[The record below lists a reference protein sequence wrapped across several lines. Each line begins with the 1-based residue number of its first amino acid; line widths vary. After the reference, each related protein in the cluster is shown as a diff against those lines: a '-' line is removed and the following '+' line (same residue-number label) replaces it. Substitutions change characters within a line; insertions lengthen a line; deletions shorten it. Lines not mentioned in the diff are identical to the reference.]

1 MDTLRCFLTDQ
12 TDNRE
17 LFRGLA
23 VESSNVWDRANSAP
37 VFHFS
42 FKELTAES
50 YRDAIF
56 DMASRYLEP
65 YCPELRASAF
75 KGAVRGYLAERR
87 RETDALRFLTD
98 AVYEATGKKSHV
110 FIDEYDK
117 LLADKAGSE
126 SHDGIREFLAYLFS
140 AVFKDNPSLEK
151 GLLTGVMR
159 VSYEGLFS
167 GLNNIAVFD
176 VFRDSTYCRDFGIT
190 EEEMREIASLREI
203 DAEGVRDWYNG
214 FAIGGA
220 KLYNIFSVSSY
231 LRFRQ
236 FDRYWGNS
244 GTMGAVAEAIR
255 SGGPGAPAGSVS
267 GGQGAQAM
275 SAAGGQTGGAAGAGR
290 LNTLARIAAGE
301 QATVPVAQLF
311 SLAQINASDAA
322 FYSLLIQTGY
332 LAIADST
339 FGRAAVCAPNQEM
352 SLIWKDFIFN
362 AAMPNSGQPMIDL
375 FAERDPERFSAAL
388 EQIMADTLSY
398 WDLKGELEYVYHVFL
413 LGGLAFSAAPM
424 DKPKIKSNRESGD
437 GRYDIWMERGGI
449 NYIFELK
456 KCKAAKQLE
465 SKAKSALRQI
475 DGKRYGDGLDKAKP
489 LWKVGVSF
497 FGKQCKAKCEVE
509 EK

>member
-1 MDTLRCFLTDQ
+1 MGDRHIFGDVGRIGLGADFKTIRGNGYFYVDKTPFIEHYLRDTVGVSLICRPRRFGKSLNMDTLRCFLTDQ
-12 TDNRE
+12 EDNRE
-17 LFRGLA
+17 LFVGLA
-23 VESSNVWDRANSAP
+23 VESSNVWDKANSAP

-50 YRDAIF
+50 YRYAIF
-56 DMASRYLEP
+56 DMASKYLEP
-65 YCPELRASAF
+65 YCPRLRASAF
-75 KGAVRGYLAERR
+75 KSAVCGYLAERR

-117 LLADKAGSE
+117 LLTDKAGSE
-126 SHDGIREFLAYLFS
+126 SHGEIREFLTYLFS

-167 GLNNIAVFD
+167 GLNNVSVFD
-176 VFRDSTYCRDFGIT
+176 VFRDSTYCHDFGIT
-190 EEEMREIASLREI
+190 EEEMREIGGLSEI
-203 DAEGVRDWYNG
+203 DAKGVRDWYNG

-231 LRFRQ
+231 LKFRQ
-236 FDRYWGNS
+236 FDIYWGNS

-255 SGGPGAPAGSVS
+255 SGGPGAPARGVS
-267 GGQGAQAM
+267 GGQADD
-275 SAAGGQTGGAAGAGR
+275 AASAGR
-290 LNTLARIAAGE
+290 LNTLVRIAAGE

-322 FYSLLIQTGY
+322 FYSLLIQAGY
-332 LAIADST
+332 LAVVDST
-339 FGRAAVCAPNQEM
+339 FGRAVVCAPNQEM

-375 FAERDPERFSAAL
+375 F
-388 EQIMADTLSY
+388 
-398 WDLKGELEYVYHVFL
+398 
-413 LGGLAFSAAPM
+413 
-424 DKPKIKSNRESGD
+424 
-437 GRYDIWMERGGI
+437 
-449 NYIFELK
+449 
-456 KCKAAKQLE
+456 
-465 SKAKSALRQI
+465 
-475 DGKRYGDGLDKAKP
+475 
-489 LWKVGVSF
+489 KV
-497 FGKQCKAKCEVE
+497 KCEVE